1 MFCLSI
7 YLFIFKTTFLLQ
19 TIFDFNDRRT
29 RVCKDTFQK
38 WSMDWNSF
46 IKLRI
51 TMANTNIQVKMIW
64 KVSTKI
70 KKSFNSN
77 FINTLDSHTFF
88 YFPIILT
95 MSCKIISNR
104 LATINHPNYIKY
116 VLQCTLFS
124 INMSCLFNILP
135 CFSFLYIYNQSISI
149 KNTGMYNT
157 F

>member
-1 MFCLSI
+1 MFCLCI

-77 FINTLDSHTFF
+77 FILTLDSHI
-88 YFPIILT
+88 PIILT
-95 MSCKIISNR
+95 ISCKKKISNR

-149 KNTGMYNT
+149 KNTGIYIT